1 MFLQIYT
8 KFSDAVIKK
17 KNIFFPAVGGWRLTG
32 DGWRVAG
39 GGKLVLSKYFVKSIF
54 TGLPVAQPSYKRG
67 LVFPS
72 GTNCTLV
79 CSARAQ
85 DVRVCVD

>member
-1 MFLQIYT
+1 ME
-8 KFSDAVIKK
+8 
-17 KNIFFPAVGGWRLTG
+17 
-32 DGWRVAG
+32 G

-85 DVRVCVD
+85 DLRVCVD

>member
-1 MFLQIYT
+1 M
-8 KFSDAVIKK
+8 
-17 KNIFFPAVGGWRLTG
+17 
-32 DGWRVAG
+32 AG

-54 TGLPVAQPSYKRG
+54 TGLPVAQPISYKRG

-85 DVRVCVD
+85 VVRVCVD